1 MGVCVRLEPSIDF
14 FTLSCICLIDCR
26 LPVRPHLLVE
36 TWENERREREQ
47 RKEILKM
54 VFLWKAT
61 LIVGR

>member
-26 LPVRPHLLVE
+26 LPVRPDLLVE
-36 TWENERREREQ
+36 TWENERRER
-47 RKEILKM
+47 KEILKT